1 MPKRMG
7 NGRIAGKRDGGPHA
21 KAYGNGRIAGK
32 RDGGP
37 HAKAYG
43 KWTNSR

>member
-1 MPKRMG
+1 MPKRM
-7 NGRIAGKRDGGPHA
+7 
-21 KAYGNGRIAGK
+21 GNGRIAGK